1 MANLVTITQAAKI
14 TGISKKEL
22 HDGVN
27 DGWLPSYI
35 VGGKTLVDPEQVV
48 SARAAHAAE
57 TVQTY
62 NEIEAVSV
70 QPAPVPS
77 LDDKPVSVT
86 SFESK
91 YGTIRTVMIDG
102 DPWFVA
108 KDVSDALGYA
118 NNSKAIADHV
128 DDMDKGV
135 TNCYTLGGTQSMV
148 VINESG
154 LYSLALTSKLPEAK
168 DFKRWVTS
176 EVLPSLRK
184 HGMYA
189 KPETLAQM
197 LASPESVVQMLTALQ
212 NEQSKVRQLEAQRE
226 KDKPMLDFAASFAH
240 SDKEMS
246 VSDLHRLLQERGL
259 PYNRKE
265 FFAILHKDG
274 YLISSPTN
282 AHAPSARERERSI
295 KLLVERM
302 YKIGGY
308 GEAQYRLNTRVTMN
322 GFKHLAYKYLGKE
335 FDLTRNDWL
344 TMMEGQRREQ
354 ALIAPPEDKPPL
366 IPAPPEQPPEP
377 AAPPEPAVAPEP
389 EAKPKCPAVN
399 AQIALGKVIGS
410 FGPNPQYDYL
420 HCAAIISRHPD
431 ELGAFTPKAV
441 SMACR
446 RIGLDAQDG
455 SYLDSNRHRQYT
467 TFYKFPVAPGSE
479 PPQPEPAPEST
490 AEPPVQPLSRAEIAN
505 VVNAILSG
513 ARSRKDTEWRM
524 QTTHEFMAC
533 HPSLCG
539 ILPHEVEIALTTLG
553 ITAETRGGRIYRK
566 LPYNN

>member
-35 VGGKTLVDPEQVV
+35 VGGKTLVDPEQIV

-62 NEIEAVSV
+62 NEIEAVNV
-70 QPAPVPS
+70 QPAPIPS
-77 LDDKPVSVT
+77 LDDKPVPVQNFVSQ
-86 SFESK
+86 
-91 YGTIRTVMIDG
+91 YGNVRVVEIDG
-102 DPWFVA
+102 EPWMVGNDVA
-108 KDVSDALGYA
+108 AALGYSNTRDA
-118 NNSKAIADHV
+118 LARHV
-128 DDMDKGV
+128 DSDDKNTVVIRDGIQGNPNI
-135 TNCYTLGGTQSMV
+135 T

-154 LYSLALTSKLPEAK
+154 FYALVMSSKLPEAK

-212 NEQSKVRQLEAQRE
+212 NEQSKVRNLEALRE
-226 KDKPMLDFAASFAH
+226 KEKPMRDFAESFGM

-246 VSDLHRLLQERGL
+246 ISDLHRLLQERGL

-265 FFAILHKDG
+265 FFALLHKDG

-295 KLLVERM
+295 KLFRERM
-302 YKIGGY
+302 YNIGY
-308 GEAQYRLNTRVTMN
+308 GMEQSKLNTRVTMN

-344 TMMEGQRREQ
+344 TMMEERRREQ

-377 AAPPEPAVAPEP
+377 AAPPEPVPPPEV
-389 EAKPKCPAVN
+389 EKKPKLTVVD
-399 AQIALGKVIGS
+399 AQIALGKLIGR

-455 SYLDSNRHRQYT
+455 SYLDANRHRQYT
-467 TFYKFPVAPGSE
+467 TFYKFPIAPGAE
-479 PPQPEPAPEST
+479 PPQPEPAPETT
-490 AEPPVQPLSRAEIAN
+490 AEPPVQPLSRAEIAS